1 MEDPLKPSEKII
13 VALDRPTLAEAEELL
28 KALSGEISFFKIG
41 KELYTA
47 AGPESVQLVKKYSGK
62 VFLDLKFHDIP
73 NTVAGAVRSAIGLGV
88 EMLNFH
94 ASGGLKMMQAAVEA
108 AKESSSHPILLGV
121 TVLTSIDGETL
132 RSELR
137 VEHDPADQVLHLARL
152 SKKAGVDGVVASPH
166 EIGIIRENL
175 GQDFKIVTPGIRPEW
190 SQTGDQKRV
199 MTPRE
204 AIDAG
209 ADYLVIGRP
218 ITAAENPAE
227 AAGKIIDEV
236 S

>member
-1 MEDPLKPSEKII
+1 MEDILKPSEKII
-13 VALDRPTLAEAEELL
+13 VALDRPTLTQAEELL
-28 KALSGEISFFKIG
+28 KALAGEISYFKIG
-41 KELYTA
+41 KELFTA
-47 AGPESVQLVKKYSGK
+47 AGPESVRLVKKYGGK

-73 NTVAGAVRSAIGLGV
+73 NTVAGAVKSAVSLGV

-94 ASGGLKMMQAAVEA
+94 SSGGLKMMQAAVEA
-108 AKESSSHPILLGV
+108 AKESDTHPILLGV
-121 TVLTSIDGETL
+121 TVLTSIDEKTL
-132 RSELR
+132 RNELR
-137 VEHDPADQVLHLARL
+137 VEHTPAEQVLHLARL
-152 SKKAGVDGVVASPH
+152 CKQAGVNGVVSSAR
-166 EIGIIRENL
+166 EIKVIRENL

-190 SQTGDQKRV
+190 ARTGDQKRV

-227 AAGKIIDEV
+227 AARKIIDEI